1 MTARQQEQRSRMIE
15 ENIGLVHACAHRFKG
30 KGIEYDDL
38 FQAGCMGLVKATD
51 AFDSERGVR
60 FSTYAVPVI
69 LGEMR
74 RLFRDGGTVKVS
86 RSLKE
91 LSMKAARQRDQFAK
105 ERGREPTV
113 SELAQA
119 LQVSEEA
126 VVEALGAGAP
136 PVSLTSEED
145 SSQLDLPVSSPEEQL
160 SDLLSLRQMLTQ
172 LEERDRRLIELRYFR
187 NMTQVKTAQELGM
200 TQVQAPPPEKK
211 ILLLAARD
219 SRSDSSESLTRSRL
233 LNDIPFAAGGFLHP
247 PACGS
252 QHMAN
257 RTTFEPQQGSQMA
270 ARCGFCWC
278 GRMKGL
284 ATKNFELVI
293 YH

>member
-1 MTARQQEQRSRMIE
+1 MRTMAAPEDERMSARQQEQRSRMIE

-105 ERGREPTV
+105 EHGREPTV

-119 LQVSEEA
+119 LQVSEDA

-160 SDLLSLRQMLTQ
+160 SDLISLRQMLTQ
-172 LEERDRRLIELRYFR
+172 LEEAIAGLEADLAKAEASG
-187 NMTQVKTAQELGM
+187 NAQKVKKAQEALD
-200 TQVQAPPPEKK
+200 
-211 ILLLAARD
+211 ARKQWLETLKA
-219 SRSDSSESLTRSRL
+219 SSAE
-233 LNDIPFAAGGFLHP
+233 FGA
-247 PACGS
+247 
-252 QHMAN
+252 
-257 RTTFEPQQGSQMA
+257 
-270 ARCGFCWC
+270 
-278 GRMKGL
+278 
-284 ATKNFELVI
+284 
-293 YH
+293 